1 MTQPTRMPRT
11 TLKFNSGVDTP
22 LVPERGERYYSTPN
36 PMRDN
41 SGAFEAIKAA
51 GPRPY
56 ARDLPGRM
64 IIFLVVG
71 LFGAVFA
78 AIGLMLILSKL
89 RHGDATADSLRLT
102 DTVFFIVGMVF
113 VVVAVYSISSAL
125 ARRRRIVT
133 AWKNGWIDYY
143 PALVGQ
149 VYHCRTERRESES
162 SGSTFYYYYRAPL
175 HVLYPDGSFRQMHS
189 FEFEMKRK
197 PDWYSTRFSMASSA
211 ETAVVDGLNNN
222 GWAIVGI
229 SRRPGQTHAEL
240 DSGLTKKQCEAVFNL
255 AERDWLRTAW

>member
-11 TLKFNSGVDTP
+11 TLTFNSGVGTP

-56 ARDLPGRM
+56 ARDMPGSL

-89 RHGDATADSLRLT
+89 RRGDATADLSL
-102 DTVFFIVGMVF
+102 IH
-113 VVVAVYSISSAL
+113 I
-125 ARRRRIVT
+125 
-133 AWKNGWIDYY
+133 
-143 PALVGQ
+143 
-149 VYHCRTERRESES
+149 
-162 SGSTFYYYYRAPL
+162 
-175 HVLYPDGSFRQMHS
+175 
-189 FEFEMKRK
+189 
-197 PDWYSTRFSMASSA
+197 
-211 ETAVVDGLNNN
+211 
-222 GWAIVGI
+222 
-229 SRRPGQTHAEL
+229 
-240 DSGLTKKQCEAVFNL
+240 
-255 AERDWLRTAW
+255 